1 LAYFFSFGV
10 LMFLYWKKEAWKQSG
25 LVFGSFLVLI
35 FGFRILIEFL
45 KESQTDS
52 DNSVFVST
60 GLNMGQWLSIPL
72 VLVGIALIVRALR
85 QKKIVANP

>member
-1 LAYFFSFGV
+1 N
-10 LMFLYWKKEAWKQSG
+10 FLI
-25 LVFGSFLVLI
+25 LVFG
-35 FGFRILIEFL
+35 FRFLIEFL

-72 VLVGIALIVRALR
+72 VLVGIALVVRSLR
-85 QKKIVANP
+85 SKKNSIE